1 MAEQEVQQEVGD
13 DHEEADLGYKVPE
26 KKTLGDILSTDQE
39 DESLRKYKE
48 QLLGAADNLHAT
60 PFPDNP
66 KQVIVKSLSLVVE
79 DRPDAVLDLTQDDLS
94 KLKDTPFV
102 MKEGTQYRIRISFYV
117 QRDIVTGL
125 KYVQKVYRKG
135 IKVPG
140 DKPMMVGSY
149 GPKME
154 VQEYLSQP
162 EEAPSGMIGRGEY
175 IVESLFT
182 DDDKN
187 EHLRWKWALKVSK
200 EWKDSC

>member
-1 MAEQEVQQEVGD
+1 
-13 DHEEADLGYKVPE
+13 
-26 KKTLGDILSTDQE
+26 
-39 DESLRKYKE
+39 
-48 QLLGAADNLHAT
+48 
-60 PFPDNP
+60 
-66 KQVIVKSLSLVVE
+66 
-79 DRPDAVLDLTQDDLS
+79 
-94 KLKDTPFV
+94 
-102 MKEGTQYRIRISFYV
+102 
-117 QRDIVTGL
+117 
-125 KYVQKVYRKG
+125 
-135 IKVPG
+135 
-140 DKPMMVGSY
+140 MMVGSY

>member
-1 MAEQEVQQEVGD
+1 MAEQEAQVEVGD
-13 DHEEADLGYKVPE
+13 DHEEVDLGYKVPE
-26 KKTLGDILSTDQE
+26 KKSLGEILNTDQE

-66 KQVIVKSLSLVVE
+66 KQ
-79 DRPDAVLDLTQDDLS
+79 
-94 KLKDTPFV
+94 LKDTPFV

-175 IVESLFT
+175 IIESLFT

-187 EHLRWKWALKVSK
+187 EHLKWKWALKVSK
-200 EWKDSC
+200 DWKD